1 VKTYILLKN
10 KYRLELPPEFQHDDV
25 RYSES
30 LVEYF
35 LEQFTQENDVVF
47 DPFAGFGTTLLVAES
62 MKRIPFG
69 LEFDERRVQYVQSM
83 LKNRGSLIKGDARQ
97 LLSYNLPAFD
107 FSITSPPYMGK
118 YDTENPLTAYT
129 TQGNGYEAYLQDIRN
144 IYLQV
149 KQIMKPN
156 ARVVIEVSNLKGEQ
170 GLTTLAWDIG
180 RAVAQVL
187 HFEGEIIVGW
197 EDGFSYG
204 YNHSYCLIF
213 SKRT

>member
-1 VKTYILLKN
+1 MRYN
-10 KYRLELPPEFQHDDV
+10 DV

-35 LEQFTQENDVVF
+35 LRQFTQENDVIF

-69 LEFDERRVQYVQSM
+69 LEFDERRVWYVQAL
-83 LKNRGSLIKGDARQ
+83 LKNPDNLIKGDARQ
-97 LLSYNLPAFD
+97 LPSYNLPAFD
-107 FSITSPPYMGK
+107 FSMTSPPYMGK
-118 YDTENPLTAYT
+118 YDRENPLTAYT
-129 TQGNGYEAYLQDIRN
+129 TQGNGYEAYLQDIRD

-156 ARVVIEVSNLKGEQ
+156 ARVVIEVSNLKGAS

-187 HFEGEIIVGW
+187 HFEGEVIVGW
-197 EDGFSYG
+197 EDGYSSG
-204 YNHSYCLIF
+204 YNHSYCLIY
-213 SKRT
+213 SKPG